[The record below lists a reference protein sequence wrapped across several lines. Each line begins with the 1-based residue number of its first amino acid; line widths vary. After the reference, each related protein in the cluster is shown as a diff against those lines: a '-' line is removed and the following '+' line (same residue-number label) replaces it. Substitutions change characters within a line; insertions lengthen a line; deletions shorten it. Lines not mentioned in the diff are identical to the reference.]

1 MWPYTDEEVEFV
13 SVRPNQKNDQ
23 TKPQGM
29 QMHPFYHFEDE
40 EEIKCQNGL
49 QNCFKR
55 DITPMISLTLLEPN
69 MLTMLDT

>member
-29 QMHPFYHFEDE
+29 QMHPFYHFENED
-40 EEIKCQNGL
+40 EIKCQNGL
-49 QNCFKR
+49 QNCFK
-55 DITPMISLTLLEPN
+55 
-69 MLTMLDT
+69 